1 MTRYK
6 KIAISMPLR
15 AAESVRRAVK
25 AGQADSVSAY
35 IVQAIEEKAKKETM
49 REFLDEMLEASGG
62 PTTPEERKEMDRLL
76 HGPPIPWQQ
85 QVKDLEKRRARD
97 KRRLE
102 QYLRKK
108 QRLADKARAPQRKA
122 R

>member
-1 MTRYK
+1 MTRYT
-6 KIAISMPLR
+6 KIAISLPLR

-25 AGQADSVSAY
+25 AGEAASVSAY

-49 REFLDEMLEASGG
+49 REFLDEMLEETGG
-62 PTTPEERKEMDRLL
+62 PTTPEERKEIDRLL
-76 HGPPIPWQQ
+76 FGPPIPWQQ

-97 KRRLE
+97 KR
-102 QYLRKK
+102 
-108 QRLADKARAPQRKA
+108 LAAKARAPRRKA